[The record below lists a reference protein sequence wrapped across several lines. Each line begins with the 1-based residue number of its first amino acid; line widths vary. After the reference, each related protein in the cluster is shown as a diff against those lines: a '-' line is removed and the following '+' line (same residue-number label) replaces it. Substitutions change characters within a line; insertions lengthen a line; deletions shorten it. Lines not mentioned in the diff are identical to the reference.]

1 MSGFGYQTF
10 LYGSEAEV
18 RKVLMFL
25 LEKIRLEEEDD
36 EEAGIGAYKW
46 LHSIPGYG
54 VLLDRQGPDA
64 TLGQQCPQM
73 TQRPGIINETLL
85 IFYCL

>member
-36 EEAGIGAYKW
+36 EEAGIGAYK
-46 LHSIPGYG
+46 
-54 VLLDRQGPDA
+54 
-64 TLGQQCPQM
+64 
-73 TQRPGIINETLL
+73 
-85 IFYCL
+85 

>member
-1 MSGFGYQTF
+1 MKLADICSESGFVNMSGFGYQTF

-36 EEAGIGAYKW
+36 EEAGIGAYK
-46 LHSIPGYG
+46 
-54 VLLDRQGPDA
+54 
-64 TLGQQCPQM
+64 
-73 TQRPGIINETLL
+73 
-85 IFYCL
+85 